1 MKKLLGLLVVAGLM
15 FVVTPSQQANAMS
28 LAAPGTAAAAD
39 HATVGTTTEVHWR
52 RHWHPHR
59 RHWHRGHR
67 WEHRRWGF
75 PVSINEQALHGAC
88 FRFGVIEIGAG
99 ATT

>member
-1 MKKLLGLLVVAGLM
+1 MKKLLGLLAVAGLV

-39 HATVGTTTEVHWR
+39 HAAVVTTEVHYRRHWHR

-59 RHWHRGHR
+59 RHWRHH
-67 WEHRRWGF
+67 HRRW
-75 PVSINEQALHGAC
+75 
-88 FRFGVIEIGAG
+88 
-99 ATT
+99 